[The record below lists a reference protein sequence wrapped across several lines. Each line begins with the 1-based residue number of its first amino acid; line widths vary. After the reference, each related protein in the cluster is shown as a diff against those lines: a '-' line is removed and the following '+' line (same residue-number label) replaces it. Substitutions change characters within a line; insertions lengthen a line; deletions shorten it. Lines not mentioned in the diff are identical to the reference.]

1 MIKYTPSS
9 QLVLK
14 DFSHPFDNELSPDN
28 RWVKLAEV
36 VPWDELANIYAKALR
51 TDRGRESIDIRMVI
65 GALIVK
71 HKLGLDDRGTVEMI
85 SENIYLQYFCG
96 LTSFQTKAPF
106 HPTVFVDIRKRMGA
120 ATFDKWNEL
129 VIEKADAL
137 KPKGK
142 KRIDDKDPKND
153 DDTPQP
159 SEGPSTNK
167 GSIKIDATVAIQ
179 KIAYPT
185 DGGLL
190 HKAREESER
199 LIDLLYEQ
207 IPSLKKPRTYRRVA
221 RKEYLAF
228 SKKRKKRRSVVRKF
242 IRKQLGYLN
251 RNLAHIE
258 TFLDHIEATKRRT
271 LEGSYTGRCDPHPY
285 RFPLSKNNQRIYW
298 VLREL
303 YRQQHYMY
311 ANRTHSIS
319 NRIVNIYQ
327 PWVRPIVRGKDK
339 AGVEFGAKISASEV
353 DGMSRVEHIGWEAFN
368 ESMDLKLQVAA
379 YKATFGHY
387 PELLLADR
395 IYFNRENRKWLK
407 QKNIRIVGT
416 SLGRPAKEQ
425 LSPYQKRKRRKE
437 RNQRNLIEGKF
448 GQGKNAYG
456 LGNIQAKRKDT
467 SESWIGAIFFVMNLL
482 TLTKIADKN
491 AIFCVYIQK
500 WRTELYLRSQVLIN
514 YNNLLPVI

>member
-1 MIKYTPSS
+1 M
-9 QLVLK
+9 
-14 DFSHPFDNELSPDN
+14 
-28 RWVKLAEV
+28 
-36 VPWDELANIYAKALR
+36 
-51 TDRGRESIDIRMVI
+51 
-65 GALIVK
+65 
-71 HKLGLDDRGTVEMI
+71 
-85 SENIYLQYFCG
+85 
-96 LTSFQTKAPF
+96 
-106 HPTVFVDIRKRMGA
+106 KRFWT
-120 ATFDKWNEL
+120 TF
-129 VIEKADAL
+129 
-137 KPKGK
+137 
-142 KRIDDKDPKND
+142 
-153 DDTPQP
+153 
-159 SEGPSTNK
+159 
-167 GSIKIDATVAIQ
+167 
-179 KIAYPT
+179 
-185 DGGLL
+185 
-190 HKAREESER
+190 
-199 LIDLLYEQ
+199 
-207 IPSLKKPRTYRRVA
+207 
-221 RKEYLAF
+221 
-228 SKKRKKRRSVVRKF
+228 
-242 IRKQLGYLN
+242 
-251 RNLAHIE
+251 
-258 TFLDHIEATKRRT
+258 EATKRMQA
-271 LEGSYTGRCDPHPY
+271 LEGPYAGMYDPHPY

-311 ANRTHSIS
+311 TSRTHSIS

-339 AGVEFGAKISASEV
+339 SGVEFGAKISASEV

-407 QKNIRIVGT
+407 QKNIRIVGA

-482 TLTKIADKN
+482 TLTKIADKY
-491 AIFCVYIQK
+491 AIFCAYIQK
-500 WRTELYLRSQVLIN
+500 WTTELYLRSQALIN
-514 YNNLLPVI
+514 YNNLVPVL